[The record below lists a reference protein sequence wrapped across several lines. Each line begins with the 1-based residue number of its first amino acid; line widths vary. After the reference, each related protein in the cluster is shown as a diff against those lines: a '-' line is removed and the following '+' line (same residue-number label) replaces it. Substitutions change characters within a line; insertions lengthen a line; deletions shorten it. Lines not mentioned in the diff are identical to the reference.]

1 MTVDIPIAFVQMEID
16 KSGEMVIM
24 KIRGELLDIVLEIS
38 PEIYKKTMLL
48 KKRFSN
54 SFMYMC

>member
-1 MTVDIPIAFVQMEID
+1 VTVDIPIAFVQMEID